1 MMKYLL
7 VFSLLILGGCKKTSD
22 HEGNSP
28 TNRAEVKRSYKEC
41 LTAIHKKQKQRKS
54 NIFLNLSIMM
64 FLNTGQ
70 KRHGH
75 LQELPEN
82 QRREVL
88 PADIL

>member
-1 MMKYLL
+1 MKYLL

-28 TNRAEVKRSYKEC
+28 TNRTEVKRSYKEC
-41 LTAIHKKQKQRKS
+41 LTAIHKKTEAEKKQYFFKFI
-54 NIFLNLSIMM
+54 NNDVPQYW
-64 FLNTGQ
+64 G

-75 LQELPEN
+75 LQELPESR
-82 QRREVL
+82 RREVL